1 MSCQKAEFLKQ
12 FHIKSDMYSC
22 EPPINRTMFSTVRIS
37 LAGMRLIT
45 TARVLR
51 SDLLDAHG
59 ARGKQP
65 LQAPVR
71 TPAGEKRMLNNYRG
85 ELPLAY
91 SPNGGQLLAAVD
103 STQLSETGTRR
114 YLPTVGRA
122 AGPVF
127 GRRSVGRVAHY
138 KTDLWGTSTYQK
150 ANQDLSYSRSRA
162 WTDEETRRLNE
173 AVEQFGAE
181 HAWQRIAIEVGD
193 NRAAGDCRR
202 HWEDAR
208 RSKSRCVGN
217 LQRLL

>member
-1 MSCQKAEFLKQ
+1 
-12 FHIKSDMYSC
+12 
-22 EPPINRTMFSTVRIS
+22 
-37 LAGMRLIT
+37 
-45 TARVLR
+45 
-51 SDLLDAHG
+51 
-59 ARGKQP
+59 
-65 LQAPVR
+65 
-71 TPAGEKRMLNNYRG
+71 MLSNYQG

-150 ANQDLSYSRSRA
+150 ANQDLRYSRNRA

-202 HWEDAR
+202 HWEDAW
-208 RSKSRCVGN
+208 RSKSRCVGT
-217 LQRLL
+217 LQRLLVFTAVYLYSWDASACQFDVNSQVISNGPRSTTCYSSIPNDS